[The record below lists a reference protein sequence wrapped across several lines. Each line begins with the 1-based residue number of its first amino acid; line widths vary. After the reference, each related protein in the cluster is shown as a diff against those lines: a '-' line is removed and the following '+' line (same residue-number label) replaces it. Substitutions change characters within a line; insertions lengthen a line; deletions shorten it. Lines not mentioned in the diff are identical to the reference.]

1 MSTGEQEGD
10 RLPVIVRINGPNF
23 QIAARGSVPQIEAEL
38 EHILGMA
45 TRISQKLGTIYAT
58 PQPERR
64 ALAESENVPTIKPSQ
79 STMGNVQLLFSTD
92 WGTSPR
98 ALPDVMKALE
108 LNAVPDSAGAVST
121 YLKRLVGK
129 GELRRIEKDGAY
141 AYYRIPSVK

>member
-1 MSTGEQEGD
+1 MSTGDQKGD

-23 QIAARGSVPQIEAEL
+23 QIAARGSVAQIEAEL

-45 TRISQKLGTIYAT
+45 TRISQELGTTYAS
-58 PQPERR
+58 PQPGRR
-64 ALAESENVPTIKPSQ
+64 ALAENVPTIKPSQ

-141 AYYRIPSVK
+141 AYYRVPSVQ